1 MGRGRNV
8 RVVFLGTP
16 DFAVPSLLELQH
28 ARHEIVLTI
37 CQPDRPAGRG
47 LHVRPSAV
55 KKVAMERGLPLY
67 QPQSLA
73 EEAIARVSGL
83 DFDVVVVVAYGLILP
98 RAFLALPPRGC
109 VNLHA
114 SLLPRYR
121 GAAPV
126 AHAILR
132 GEKVTGVTTLLMD
145 EGIDTGPVL
154 LQRESLIGEQ
164 ETAGEVEARLAILG
178 AELLVETL
186 RRMES
191 GELTPKTQVLDRET
205 YAPKISAAAGRI
217 HWADKATTID
227 RQIRALNPRPG
238 AFAYHQ
244 GRLVKVWR
252 GLVEAGS
259 GGAPEAPGTILQ
271 DPKSLCVAC
280 GGGTILRILELQ
292 MEGRR
297 RVSGEEAVRGRWFL
311 PGGSLDQERDD
322 SRESPGHRLRSAPE
336 S

>member
-16 DFAVPSLLELQH
+16 DFAVPSLLELQR

-47 LHVRPSAV
+47 LKMRPSAV
-55 KKVAMERGLPLY
+55 KKIAMERGLPLY
-67 QPQSLA
+67 QPQSLG

-132 GEKVTGVTTLLMD
+132 GEKVIGVTTLLMD

-154 LQRESLIGEQ
+154 LQRESFIGEQ
-164 ETAGEVEARLAILG
+164 ETAGEVEARLGILG

-186 RRMES
+186 RRWEP
-191 GELTPKTQVLDRET
+191 GELIPKSQVLDRET
-205 YAPKISAAAGRI
+205 YAPKISAPEGRI
-217 HWADKATTID
+217 RWADQATSID

-252 GLVEAGS
+252 GLVDASS
-259 GGAPEAPGTILQ
+259 GATEAPGTILQ
-271 DPKSLCVAC
+271 DPKSVCVAC

-311 PGGSLDQERDD
+311 PGDSLDQQRDD
-322 SRESPGHRLRSAPE
+322 SRESPGRRLRSAPE